1 MDAFL
6 TSALFLFIV
15 LFTLIIF
22 RIVFTQVLNT
32 LKPFPR
38 EDTTAGWAA
47 GQLDRASKQPVG
59 EEADLSL
66 QLALLLLRGRL
77 LRLRG
82 ALPVHRP
89 HVSHLPAWLVRP
101 TQGVGESVRD
111 EGLSELSSGLAAV
124 SEEAGGDISGKA
136 VDAANK
142 KEAENCQE
150 LEKRHAGIG
159 DLSERVMMGGR
170 RVGVI

>member
-77 LRLRG
+77 LGLRG

-89 HVSHLPAWLVRP
+89 HVRHLPARLVRSS
-101 TQGVGESVRD
+101 QGVGESVRD
-111 EGLSELSSGLAAV
+111 EGLSELSSGLAAGREEAV

-142 KEAENCQE
+142 KEAENYQE
-150 LEKRHAGIG
+150 LEKRHVGTLSIG
-159 DLSERVMMGGR
+159 DLSERV
-170 RVGVI
+170 